1 MAEIQTS
8 KYYKNLLQKLGYSE
22 QYLTHGIIS
31 MTLLQKQYDDYIRG
45 KETNTEHFRYKV
57 LINYIDTISTLSEEI
72 FDVLLS
78 IIKLDEDSTMSLS
91 VCYYLENKKIL
102 NDIQWQRLKNLITG
116 YGGNPKKTHLID
128 LDRLIDKNE
137 LSIKKMIELI
147 KVNPG
152 IYDAFAMHKFND
164 SIEIMKILQES
175 SLKKVRNYSKNKYNQ
190 LIKERLS

>member
-1 MAEIQTS
+1 MAEIQIS
-8 KYYKNLLQKLGYSE
+8 KYYKNLLERLGYSE

-78 IIKLDEDSTMSLS
+78 IIKLDEDTAMSLS
-91 VCYYLENKKIL
+91 VCYYLGNKKKL
-102 NDIQWQRLKNLITG
+102 NDRQWQSLKKLITE

-137 LSIKKMIELI
+137 LSIKKMVELI

-152 IYDAFAMHKFND
+152 IYDAFAMHKFNT
-164 SIEIMKILQES
+164 SIEIMKVLQES
-175 SLKKVRNYSKNKYNQ
+175 NLKKVRNYSKNRYNQ
-190 LIKERLS
+190 LVKELS